1 MGGKSHGLQPSSE
14 RLGQVDGMSLS
25 KKSPIGRV
33 PSLEGAEA
41 LHLTV
46 ACVLCQWLG
55 AACRQR
61 GLSRTVVEDP
71 QEHLGLSVTVV
82 CYHKLGFPF
91 QLEVSGKEFR

>member
-1 MGGKSHGLQPSSE
+1 
-14 RLGQVDGMSLS
+14 MSLS
-25 KKSPIGRV
+25 KSHL
-33 PSLEGAEA
+33 LEESQVLEEQAY
-41 LHLTV
+41 LTV

-82 CYHKLGFPF
+82 LVSQARFSFPTG
-91 QLEVSGKEFR
+91 SKW